1 MYAGCSLYIPT
12 CNDIHTA
19 YIKIHDNTYNY
30 YNKFNNT
37 DNLSAVESKCN
48 CIHYFSFAKCCMHVI
63 GVCMHVTGVCMQVC
77 MHVIH
82 ACYLKVR
89 TTCMSQACSMHV
101 YEPV

>member
-1 MYAGCSLYIPT
+1 MNAACSLYIPT

-37 DNLSAVESKCN
+37 DILYAVESKCN

-63 GVCMHVTGVCMQVC
+63 GVCMHVTGVCMQVTGVCMHVC

-82 ACYLKVR
+82 ACYLKV
-89 TTCMSQACSMHV
+89 
-101 YEPV
+101 